1 MTKWRHSLKVC
12 VFLIFTFPLLI
23 FCRLGANLRLTAF
36 YPVQVRLAEE
46 TWVLCYG
53 RGFMPL
59 SGAHIKI
66 GEFLSCCAIVTPYT
80 GTLIQSG
87 DMMTFAR
94 LMYAYGQSSL
104 REFGLFAQHMFEH
117 VKKTYLGM

>member
-1 MTKWRHSLKVC
+1 
-12 VFLIFTFPLLI
+12 
-23 FCRLGANLRLTAF
+23 
-36 YPVQVRLAEE
+36 
-46 TWVLCYG
+46 
-53 RGFMPL
+53 MPL

-66 GEFLSCCAIVTPYT
+66 GEFLWRTFARNFIPYT

-94 LMYAYGQSSL
+94 LMYSYGQSSL
-104 REFGLFAQHMFEH
+104 RELGMFAHHMVEH